1 MDVDV
6 LVRTVEPV
14 TDPYAQSLA
23 ALFAVQVARHP
34 DRPAVSGPDRQYS
47 YAELDVLARTFASGL
62 RNLGVPRGA
71 VVAVSGRRGPDA
83 CVALLG
89 AAFAGVSYLPLDAS
103 LPAER
108 LEGMLADSG
117 AAAVVRLPASF
128 LAVGPSS
135 RVLDFTE
142 ILEAAD
148 AADSAATDSAATSDS
163 AATRSGP
170 GGGTGAGARP
180 ALPGPA
186 EAAAVPAYVMFTSG
200 TTGRPKAVPVPQRGV
215 ARLAIDNGFLAVRPT
230 DRVLHASTLSFDAST
245 LEIWPTLLNGACLV
259 PADSTLLLSPPALH
273 AFLRRERITVLFLTT
288 SVFHQM
294 ARERPQMFAGLRY
307 VLTGGEVLQPEAARR
322 VLERGRPEHL
332 VNAYGPTEA
341 ACVATAHEITEVPQ
355 DAIRVP
361 IGVPIADTRCHL
373 LREDGSPAAVGEE
386 GELYIGGPVATGY
399 LNAPR
404 ESAERFVTLP
414 LGPDGEDQPV
424 YRSGD
429 FACRGADGCLEFRG
443 RRDEQVKVRGFR
455 IEPAEIRIALTGH
468 PGVAD
473 AAVLTREDGAT
484 RSLAAWAAT
493 GGAPG
498 PAPSPQELL
507 SFLRDRLPG
516 PMVPGTV
523 TVLDRLPLTAS
534 GKLDRAA
541 LAALGE
547 PPSVAV
553 PPAGGHTTAAVP
565 GAVAAA
571 WTATLSTGRAEPE
584 DDFFEVGGNSLLAVM
599 LVAQVQEALGIDD
612 ERNLHLIT
620 ELLNE
625 PTLRA
630 FTAVVAEV
638 VRAGGPG
645 SGPAARSGATDDG
658 TDRWRP
664 DLQWDIPRV
673 THADPAPDWRAPRQ
687 VLLTGATGFL
697 GSYLLGE
704 LLERTDAQIHT
715 LVRARDAGH
724 ARERLA
730 EAQTRYGCGRALP
743 EQRVRP
749 LLGDLARPRLGLS
762 DADWEQQ
769 AAAADVVHHCGAE
782 VNFLYPYEKLRAANV
797 HGTQEVL
804 RLAARRAVPVHHVST
819 LAVVHGL
826 GAAGVRRVTESTPLD
841 GVELLAMGYPES
853 KWVAE
858 EVVRSAARAGLP
870 VAVHRPY
877 EVSGATTD
885 HVWNSGAA
893 LCELFRII
901 VELGLAP
908 DLDLALNLV
917 PVDFVAGAIVD
928 LALCRP
934 AEGQTYHLVNPREA
948 VLGDMVDRLRA
959 HGHRIRTVD
968 YPSWTGALL
977 DHLADRPGHRFAP
990 LTRLFTQRIAPGGI
1004 TVQELAR
1011 VSVSP
1016 RLDRSRLEA
1025 DLAGRGIDCPP
1036 VDQQLLDRYIG
1047 YFHASGFITEP
1058 AAAAPGVGHA

>member
-6 LVRTVEPV
+6 LVRTGEAV

-23 ALFAVQVARHP
+23 ALFAEQLARHP
-34 DRPAVSGPDRQYS
+34 DRPAVSGSDRHYS
-47 YAELDVLARTFASGL
+47 YAELGALAEQFASGL

-71 VVAVSGRRGPDA
+71 VLAVSGRRGPDA

-103 LPAER
+103 LPVER
-108 LEGMLADSG
+108 LDGMLADSG
-117 AAAVVRLPASF
+117 ALAVVRLPASAAISVPGVLELEF
-128 LAVGPSS
+128 AE
-135 RVLDFTE
+135 VLDASDASDASDTS
-142 ILEAAD
+142 EAH
-148 AADSAATDSAATSDS
+148 TGT
-163 AATRSGP
+163 
-170 GGGTGAGARP
+170 GGGDRP

-215 ARLAIDNGFLAVRPT
+215 ARLAIDNGFLAIGPT
-230 DRVLHASTLSFDAST
+230 DRVLHASPLSFDAST

-259 PADSTLLLSPPALH
+259 PVDSTLLLSPPALH
-273 AFLRRERITVLFLTT
+273 AFLRQERITVLFLTT
-288 SVFHQM
+288 SVFHHM

-307 VLTGGEVLQPEAARR
+307 VLTGGEALQPEAARR
-322 VLERGRPEHL
+322 VLELGRPEHL

-341 ACVATAHEITEVPQ
+341 ACVATAHEITEVPP
-355 DAIRVP
+355 DAIGVP
-361 IGVPIADTRCHL
+361 IGMPIADTRCHV
-373 LREDGSPAAVGEE
+373 LRADGSPAAVGEE
-386 GELYIGGPVATGY
+386 GELCIGGPVAGGY
-399 LNAPR
+399 LNAPQ

-414 LGPDGEDQPV
+414 LGPRGGAELV

-429 FACRGADGCLEFRG
+429 FARRRTDGSLEFRG
-443 RRDEQVKVRGFR
+443 RRDDQVKVRGFR

-484 RSLAAWAAT
+484 RYLTAWAAT
-493 GGAPG
+493 AGAPG
-498 PAPSPQELL
+498 PAPTAGELL
-507 SFLRDRLPG
+507 SFLRGRLPEH
-516 PMVPGTV
+516 MVPATV
-523 TVLDRLPLTAS
+523 TVLERLPLTAS

-541 LAALGE
+541 LTALAE
-547 PPSVAV
+547 PPAAAGPPDGAPATDAV
-553 PPAGGHTTAAVP
+553 PATVAAVW
-565 GAVAAA
+565 AV
-571 WTATLSTGRAEPE
+571 TLPTGRAEPE

-599 LVAQVQEALGIDD
+599 LVAQVQEALEIDD
-612 ERNLHLIT
+612 EHNLHLIT

-630 FTAVVAEV
+630 FTAVVEEV
-638 VRAGGPG
+638 VRTGGPG
-645 SGPAARSGATDDG
+645 AGSSLGAGADG

-664 DLQWDIPRV
+664 DLLWDIPRV
-673 THADPAPDWRAPRQ
+673 TRADPAPDWRAPRQ

-697 GSYLLGE
+697 GSYLLRE

-715 LVRARDAGH
+715 LVRARDAEH
-724 ARERLA
+724 AHERLA
-730 EAQTRYGCGRALP
+730 EAQTRYGSGLPLP
-743 EQRVRP
+743 EHRVRP

-769 AAAADVVHHCGAE
+769 AATADVIHHCGAE

-819 LAVVHGL
+819 LAVVHGM

-858 EVVRSAARAGLP
+858 EVVRGAARAGLP
-870 VAVHRPY
+870 VVVHRPY

-901 VELGLAP
+901 AELGLAP

-928 LALCRP
+928 LALRRA
-934 AEGQTYHLVNPREA
+934 AEGQTYHLVNAREA
-948 VLGDMVDRLRA
+948 VLGDMVDRMRA
-959 HGHRIRTVD
+959 HGHAIRTVD
-968 YPSWTGALL
+968 YPSWTEALL
-977 DHLADRPGHRFAP
+977 NHLAERPGHRFAP
-990 LTRLFTQRIAPGGI
+990 LTRLFTQRITPGGI
-1004 TVQELAR
+1004 TVQELACT
-1011 VSVSP
+1011 SVSP
-1016 RLDRSRLEA
+1016 LLDRSRLEA
-1025 DLAGRGIDCPP
+1025 DLAGSGIDCPP
-1036 VDQQLLDRYIG
+1036 VDRQLLDRYLG

-1058 AAAAPGVGHA
+1058 AAAPAAPFGADHA